1 MNYYEEYKTIDNS
14 NLNYNSNSP
23 IYDISVIHKID
34 NSYYV
39 NEKEI
44 TNNRAIHGDIVYIKD
59 NKVINIKERNQQ
71 TIVGIIN
78 LNAIHKM
85 KINNKIYHI
94 FQPLNK
100 KYEKF
105 YVGLNTNKYT
115 HSIYVIIKFRCW
127 ETNSDYPY
135 GDLID
140 IIGSTSNKENELN
153 AFLHHYQVFQKKM
166 NIPKDKINEDI
177 SIIEQLQK
185 NKKSDYKIFTIDPK
199 GSKDLDDGFHFS
211 KNENYYEI
219 GIHIAFP
226 QNFLHE
232 YLLNIMKRFTT
243 IYTYKN
249 INLIPNIYSENLC
262 SLLQKNY
269 RKSLSILIKFD
280 LDYNYINY
288 NYINYN
294 YINYEIKE
302 NIVYI
307 TKNYDYDDFQEKYF
321 NNSEKNQKNQK
332 NQVNK
337 YEDWIKLSEYYFK
350 TTLDSHSIVEKWMIE
365 ANKIIANHLIKNNFE
380 NIILRVFEEKESSFK
395 SNDNILNKI
404 IHQYQQQSATYQL
417 YKKEESDKYK
427 HSNFNDSYYTHFT
440 SPIRRC
446 IDFYNQYLI
455 TNKLNIQNKE
465 EISEIVQNYNNYE
478 KKLKKFYITQNLLNF
493 IHQHNNDILETE
505 AYILQ
510 IKKNKLKL
518 YIINEKIEVQHI
530 LFPYKFLTNYQP
542 TYANENNEN
551 KKISY
556 IINNIFYEYK
566 VYDKIKIQL
575 YFYPTET
582 NMFDKIKIKIV

>member
-1 MNYYEEYKTIDNS
+1 MNYYEQYETIKSETD
-14 NLNYNSNSP
+14 Y
-23 IYDISVIHKID
+23 SVIHKID
-34 NSYYV
+34 NLYYA

-44 TNNRAIHGDIVYIKD
+44 TNNRALHGDIVYIKD

-249 INLIPNIYSENLC
+249 INLIPDIYSENLC

-280 LDYNYINY
+280 LDY

>member
-1 MNYYEEYKTIDNS
+1 MNYYEQYETIKSETD
-14 NLNYNSNSP
+14 Y
-23 IYDISVIHKID
+23 SVIHKID
-34 NSYYV
+34 NLYYA

-44 TNNRAIHGDIVYIKD
+44 TNNRALHGDIVYIKD

-226 QNFLHE
+226 QIFLHE

>member
-1 MNYYEEYKTIDNS
+1 MNYYEQYETIKSETD
-14 NLNYNSNSP
+14 Y
-23 IYDISVIHKID
+23 SVIHKID
-34 NSYYV
+34 NLYYA

-44 TNNRAIHGDIVYIKD
+44 TNNRALHGDIVYIKD

-153 AFLHHYQVFQKKM
+153 ALIHHYQVFQKKM

-226 QNFLHE
+226 QIFLHE

-249 INLIPNIYSENLC
+249 INLIPDIYSENLC

>member
-226 QNFLHE
+226 QIFLHE

>member
-1 MNYYEEYKTIDNS
+1 MNYYEQYETIKSETD
-14 NLNYNSNSP
+14 Y
-23 IYDISVIHKID
+23 SVIHKID
-34 NSYYV
+34 NLYYA

-44 TNNRAIHGDIVYIKD
+44 TNNRALHGDIVYIKD

-249 INLIPNIYSENLC
+249 INLIPDIYSENLC

>member
-1 MNYYEEYKTIDNS
+1 MNYYEQYETIKSETD
-14 NLNYNSNSP
+14 Y
-23 IYDISVIHKID
+23 SVIHKID
-34 NSYYV
+34 NLYYA

-44 TNNRAIHGDIVYIKD
+44 TNNRALHGDIVYIKD

>member
-1 MNYYEEYKTIDNS
+1 MNYYEQYETIKSETD
-14 NLNYNSNSP
+14 Y
-23 IYDISVIHKID
+23 SVIHKID
-34 NSYYV
+34 NLYYA

-44 TNNRAIHGDIVYIKD
+44 TNNRALHGDIVYIKD

-226 QNFLHE
+226 QIFLHE

-280 LDYNYINY
+280 LDY

>member
-1 MNYYEEYKTIDNS
+1 MNYYEQYETIKSETD
-14 NLNYNSNSP
+14 Y
-23 IYDISVIHKID
+23 SVIHKID
-34 NSYYV
+34 NLYYA

-44 TNNRAIHGDIVYIKD
+44 TNNRALHGDIVYIKD

-115 HSIYVIIKFRCW
+115 HSIYVIIKFRYW

-249 INLIPNIYSENLC
+249 INLIPDIYSENLC

>member
-14 NLNYNSNSP
+14 NLNSNSNSP